1 MGLPADLKERYQ
13 LNNELHLHPYEP
25 LEAPTRVITLVMVRP
40 DEQRAEEMLH
50 LQALG
55 QACAAEIETKG
66 LTSRLECDDFL
77 LKVESHQDFTRYK
90 FITRPDPESAAH
102 PCTGNPLTQPPLN
115 QLPEGWLESLPGR
128 LLLAL
133 DLVILPYPV
142 EETHAGL
149 MRRHACCFDASTLCA
164 SQVGRSKSLVL
175 TDFRIGENRFSRM
188 LLFSRAKLPSQL
200 GRLAYRLIDI
210 ETYRMLAM
218 RILMPARSLRKR
230 LPEADKQLNE
240 LTAAI
245 SGGSGLSDEQ
255 LMERL
260 TVLAAEIETMVSAHY
275 RPFTL
280 ASARFELVRQ
290 RLDEL
295 DEQPVGP
302 QSTLGRFLRRRLNR
316 ARATAEATFEWLE
329 QLAGR
334 IAQASQLLRT
344 RIDVHNEKQ
353 NRNLLAAMN
362 RRFQLQL
369 RLQQAA
375 EMMTVA
381 IFTYYGT
388 NVLDYVYQEASAL
401 ADATPDSIMFK
412 SVAAPCLAAAAIWFV
427 YQIRK
432 KRQE

>member
-1 MGLPADLKERYQ
+1 MKLPVDLEERYQ
-13 LNNELHLHPYEP
+13 LNDELHIHPYEP
-25 LEAPTRVITLVMVRP
+25 LEPPTRVLTLVMVRT
-40 DEQRAEEMLH
+40 DEQRADELLH
-50 LQALG
+50 LKRLSAKRG
-55 QACAAEIETKG
+55 VEIETSG
-66 LTSRLECDDFL
+66 LTSRLSCDDFL

-90 FITRPDPESAAH
+90 FIARPDPDNLAH
-102 PCTGNPLTQPPLN
+102 PCTGDPLASPPLSL
-115 QLPEGWLESLPGR
+115 LPQGWLEALPGK

-133 DLVILPYPV
+133 DLMILPYPV
-142 EETHAGL
+142 NETHAGL
-149 MRRHACCFDASTLCA
+149 MRHYACCFDPSTLCA
-164 SQVGRSKSLVL
+164 SQIGRSKSLVL

-188 LLFSRAKLPSQL
+188 LLFSRAKMPTQL

-218 RILMPARSLRKR
+218 RILSPARGLRKQ
-230 LPEADKQLNE
+230 LPKADRELNA
-240 LTAAI
+240 LTTAI

-255 LMERL
+255 LLERL
-260 TVLAAEIETMVSAHY
+260 TTLAAKIEAMVSAHY
-275 RPFTL
+275 RPFSL

-295 DEQPVGP
+295 YEQPVGP

-316 ARATAEATFEWLE
+316 ARSTAESAFEWLE

-388 NVLDYVYQEASAL
+388 NVLDYVYQEISKESG
-401 ADATPDSIMFK
+401 ATPDSLLFK
-412 SVAAPCLAAAAIWFV
+412 SIAAPALAIAAVWFV
-427 YQIRK
+427 YRIRK

>member
-1 MGLPADLKERYQ
+1 MNLPADLNERRQ
-13 LNNELHLHPYEP
+13 LNDELHLHPYEP
-25 LEAPTRVITLVMVRP
+25 LEPPVRVLTLVMVRT
-40 DEQRAEEMLH
+40 DEERAAEVLH
-50 LQALG
+50 LKAL
-55 QACAAEIETKG
+55 QREYNCTLETSG
-66 LTSRLECDDFL
+66 LTSRLVCKHFL

-90 FITRPDPESAAH
+90 FIARPDAATIEH
-102 PCTGNPLTQPPLN
+102 PCTDEPLASPPLKH
-115 QLPEGWLESLPGR
+115 LPAGWLESLPGK
-128 LLLAL
+128 LLVAL
-133 DLVILPYPV
+133 DLIILPYPA
-142 EETHAGL
+142 ELKHAEL
-149 MRRHACCFDASTLCA
+149 MQRYACCFDSNTLCA
-164 SQVGRSKSLVL
+164 SQIGRSKSLAL
-175 TDFRIGENRFSRM
+175 TDFRIGDNRFSRM
-188 LLFSRAKLPSQL
+188 LLFSRAKMPSQL

-218 RILMPARSLRKR
+218 RILEPARMLGKQ
-230 LPEADKQLNE
+230 LPQADARLNE
-240 LTAAI
+240 LTVAI
-245 SGGSGLSDEQ
+245 SGGSGLNDEQ

-260 TVLAAEIETMVSAHY
+260 TALAAEIEAMISAHY
-275 RPFTL
+275 RAFTL
-280 ASARFELVRQ
+280 ASSRFELVRQ

-295 DEQPVGP
+295 YEQPIGP

-316 ARATAEATFEWLE
+316 ARALADSSFGWLE

-388 NVLDYVYQEASAL
+388 NVLDYVYQEISKANG
-401 ADATPDSIMFK
+401 ATPDSVLFK
-412 SVAAPCLAAAAIWFV
+412 SIAAPALAIAAVWFV
-427 YQIRK
+427 YRIRK
-432 KRQE
+432 KRQD